1 MVSESQRAPATRKH
15 ERRLDRTP
23 FRFPERRSGFER
35 REIDGWRGRYQAELR
50 RYADRPSTLLL
61 VLATIV
67 VFNFM
72 DLYLTARV
80 LDAGGSELNPIME
93 HLFSL
98 GPMAAAMAKLGV
110 VGFAVLIL
118 LALRR
123 YRRTL
128 EVSLLLLVS
137 YSFLMLYH
145 VVLALRIAA
154 S

>member
-1 MVSESQRAPATRKH
+1 MVSESQPSPTSRAH
-15 ERRLDRTP
+15 ERRMNRSP
-23 FRFPERRSGFER
+23 FRFPERRSGFDR
-35 REIDGWRGRYQAELR
+35 RNADGWRGRYHAELR

-72 DLYLTARV
+72 DLYLTVRV
-80 LDAGGSELNPIME
+80 LDAGGSELNPVME

-98 GPMAAAMAKLGV
+98 GPMAAALAKLGV
-110 VGFAVLIL
+110 VGVAVLVL

-137 YSFLMLYH
+137 YSLLMIYH
-145 VVLALRIAA
+145 VGLALRIAA